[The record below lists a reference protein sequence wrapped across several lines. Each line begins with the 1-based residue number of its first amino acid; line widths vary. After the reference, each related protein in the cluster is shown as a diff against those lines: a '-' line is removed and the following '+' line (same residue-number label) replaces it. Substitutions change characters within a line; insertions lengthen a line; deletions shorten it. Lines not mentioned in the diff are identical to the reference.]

1 MKVNFRQG
9 IARYQTDVGANPTF
23 LQRSTGDGTSI
34 DLVVSPDPTIIVFAH
49 KNANYVFEEV
59 KTVRSAWGPFV
70 GTQTHYLYWDVDLLT
85 AQLTRGSTTL
95 PPIIA
100 GIAPPAP
107 VADQHWFDTQATVM
121 KVWNG
126 SKWVEKIRVF
136 AATYSSSAIIKAPPG
151 FPSSANSWLGT
162 QVGITGDF
170 EVGNIVLDSFFK
182 PLRQSDGSFVTSTTN
197 MSVTSIGTRRVR
209 FETDLIS
216 LMANEYIPAFS
227 LVQVQTGRRAI
238 LARSTS
244 RMSRVVGLA
253 LEDMYAGETSTIVA
267 GGLVRNEQWSWPAS
281 SVNRPVFCG
290 PTGEVTLTPAQQGV
304 HQQVGY
310 VYDTDAIYIQVQPA
324 IMLTLAP
331 TPAPPPAPASPV
343 PNFSV
348 IVDERS
354 GTVPHVVNFINTST
368 GSPTAYEW
376 DFTNDG
382 SVDSTATN
390 PSYTYITPGT
400 YTVRLRATNGSGT
413 NEEVKADFI
422 TVLPAAPPGTNTNL
436 EVTLGGPTTVTRGQL
451 FTASVLVRNDGLLT
465 ATNALRIIELPDVV
479 VGTTRYQVT
488 ASLLPP
494 GSNVT
499 RVGTSNFIELPVIPA
514 MIAGAAVNVTFSVQ
528 APPVDC
534 EVRIEARVSSPEVD
548 STLSD
553 NSASLTIGVR
563 S

>member
-23 LQRSTGDGTSI
+23 LQRSTGDGASI

-59 KTVRSAWGPFV
+59 KTVRNAWGPFT

-85 AQLTRGSTTL
+85 AQLTRGSTVL

-100 GIAPPAP
+100 GTAPPTP
-107 VADQHWFDTQATVM
+107 VADQHWFDTQAMVM

-126 SKWVEKIRVF
+126 SKWVEKVRVF

-209 FETDLIS
+209 FETDLIT

-227 LVQVQTGRRAI
+227 LVQVQTGRRAT
-238 LARSTS
+238 LARSGS
-244 RMSRVVGLA
+244 RMSRVVGIA
-253 LEDMYAGETSTIVA
+253 LEDMYAGETSIIVT
-267 GGLVRNEQWSWPAS
+267 GGLVRNEQWSWPS
-281 SVNRPVFCG
+281 TVVNRPVFCG
-290 PTGEVTLTPAQQGV
+290 PTGELTLSPAQQGV

-310 VYDTDAIYIQVQPA
+310 VYDTDAIYIQIQPA
-324 IMLTLAP
+324 IMLDMAP
-331 TPAPPPAPASPV
+331 TPAPPPAPSTPV

-348 IVDERS
+348 IVSERS
-354 GTVPHVVNFINTST
+354 GTAPHTVNFVNTST
-368 GSPTAYEW
+368 GAPTSFEW

-382 SVDSTATN
+382 GVDSTDTN
-390 PSYTYITPGT
+390 PSYTYISPGS
-400 YTVRLRATNGSGT
+400 YTVRLKATNGSGT
-413 NEEVKADFI
+413 NEEVKVGFI
-422 TVLPAAPPGTNTNL
+422 TVTPAAPTGTTTNL
-436 EVTLGGPTTVTRGQL
+436 EVTLGGPMSVLRNQL
-451 FTASVLVRNDGLLT
+451 FTVSVMVRNDGLLT
-465 ATNALRIIELPDVV
+465 ATDVQRIIELPDVV
-479 VGTTRYQVT
+479 VGTVKHQV
-488 ASLLPP
+488 LPSGLP
-494 GSNVT
+494 AGTNIT
-499 RVGTSNFIELPVIPA
+499 RVGDTNVVELPLIAA
-514 MIAGAAVNVTFSVQ
+514 MISGAAVNLTFSLQ
-528 APPVDC
+528 APSVDGQI
-534 EVRIEARVSSPEVD
+534 RMQARVSSPQVD
-548 STLSD
+548 STISD
-553 NSASLTIGVR
+553 NSTSLTIGVR
-563 S
+563 T